1 MNISLISQFLNL
13 RKEESVA
20 STIVY
25 LLRSSSY
32 NKMRAM
38 VAFVN
43 YGGISGLTDEFLKS
57 NIKDLQI
64 VVGIDNKITSVEA
77 LHELLRIG
85 FEGKI
90 YHTSGS
96 EIFHPKFYLFENA
109 NDFALI
115 IGSNNMTTGGLA
127 LNDECAVL
135 ITGNKEESIYK
146 QADETYN
153 DVWATEAAIAKSLT
167 DEIIEELYVQECIPS
182 ESDSILNTT
191 EPSDYDEMFG
201 TNSKKNYPT
210 GFAPIFLSNSNTE
223 EVTLLPHNQIIYE
236 EILKF
241 LKAEKKGYIVQPTG
255 TGKSY
260 LMAKYITDHKN
271 ENIMVIAPNNIIL
284 SEMKKILGANI
295 KKVLFVTY
303 QYLAKDIER
312 TKRDA
317 RKIEHILIDEFHHLG
332 AEGWGNAVATL
343 IDNAKDPVV
352 LGFSATPKRDFDD
365 INVPELFFNGNCIHE
380 LTLFEAWRQK
390 ILPVPTLVQ
399 SYVELDGLLNN
410 LENEVSEKQNLSK
423 STRKTLHDKLEEIKS
438 KYISDT
444 SLKKVI
450 TDYIPRTT
458 KKIIVFVP
466 QIETMTETE
475 RKLTPCIEALGVQAH
490 NFYVHS
496 QQGKKKNDQQL
507 ELFHEDFGGINLIYS
522 VDMLIEGLHVDGVD
536 ALILLR
542 NTNSVRIA
550 LQQLGRC
557 LSSNKIKKPIVLDIV
572 NNYRAKEIFGRTEDG
587 TICNEQKEG
596 EYNDIYI
603 QGNFMEINEAI
614 TNLLAKYNNWEENF
628 KMLLD
633 FKNLNGRPPKNSDN
647 CRRLYVWWIG
657 QRKQYRDKTM
667 QEERI
672 KLFKLNG
679 FILDEWEE
687 NFNLLRKFIKDNGR
701 IPIITDRPIGLW
713 LAHQRQNYRDHILSE
728 DRANLLHSIG
738 INLLVKRE
746 WGEWFEQLKRFVKD
760 KNREPRTS
768 AGSSSLEG
776 QIYGWLNRQ
785 RIEFKEG
792 LLEDYKI
799 HAFAKLGIPLE
810 STILE
815 RELEDRFEIAYKQ
828 IKEFVDKHHR
838 LPRITEDKKLY
849 NRILGERQKIKRG
862 TMPLDRVERLRALGV
877 YSETEEEWMNNYKRI
892 LAFIAEKGRKPNM
905 REDKW
910 WDSQVFAYKKLANG
924 RSGLTEKQI
933 KLLEEIG
940 VLDKKESKG
949 KE

>member
-1 MNISLISQFLNL
+1 MNISLISQFSNL

-210 GFAPIFLSNSNTE
+210 GFAPKYLSNSNTE
-223 EVTLLPHNQIIYE
+223 DVTLLPHNQIIYE

-343 IDNAKDPVV
+343 IDNAKSPVV

-399 SYVELDGLLNN
+399 SYVELDSLLNN

-542 NTNSVRIA
+542 STNSVRIA

-572 NNYRAKEIFGRTEDG
+572 NNYRAKEIFGRTADG
-587 TICNEQKEG
+587 TIYGEQKDR
-596 EYNDIYI
+596 EYSDIFI

-614 TNLLAKYNNWEENF
+614 SNLLAKYNSWDENF
-628 KMLLD
+628 RILLE
-633 FKNLNGRPPKNSDN
+633 FKNLNGRVPKDSDN
-647 CRRLYVWWIG
+647 CPRIYRWWG
-657 QRKQYRDKTM
+657 NQRKLYRENMLEQDK
-667 QEERI
+667 I
-672 KLFKLNG
+672 DKFKSNG
-679 FILDEWEE
+679 FVLDEWED
-687 NFNLLRKFIKDNGR
+687 NYNLLIDFKKKNGR
-701 IPIITDRPIGLW
+701 FPLQKDGKIGIW
-713 LAHQRQNYRDHILSE
+713 YNTQRQNYRDGILKKE
-728 DRANLLHSIG
+728 RIAALIRIG
-738 INLLVKRE
+738 VKLGVKQD
-746 WGEWFEQLKRFVKD
+746 WLEWFLQLKNFLKD
-760 KNREPRTS
+760 EGREPRSKSNS
-768 AGSSSLEG
+768 AEEAS
-776 QIYGWLNRQ
+776 IYGWLTHVRQ
-785 RIEFKEG
+785 DFKEG
-792 LLEDYKI
+792 
-799 HAFAKLGIPLE
+799 KLSKSQIQSFRELNIPLD
-810 STILE
+810 SSVME
-815 RELEDRFEIAYKQ
+815 RELASRFETTYKQ

-838 LPRITEDKKLY
+838 LPKITEDKKLY

-862 TMPLDRVERLRALGV
+862 TMPPDRVERLRALGV

-924 RSGLTEKQI
+924 RSGLTEEQI
-933 KLLEEIG
+933 KLLEEID